1 LRLASDALVDPSRR
15 HSARPGGDPP
25 GGGERLGRGV
35 GPIWVEIVRE
45 RVTAWGIDAVP
56 FEPRW
61 PHPSPLVWLTIGSAV
76 RAHR

>member
-1 LRLASDALVDPSRR
+1 LRLASDALVDPRGVTVR
-15 HSARPGGDPP
+15 GRAVIHPE
-25 GGGERLGRGV
+25 GGERLGRGV
-35 GPIWVEIVRE
+35 GPIWVEIVPE